1 MIHLY
6 YTYLPVILFLG
17 WMTKKWKP
25 PFKNLQITACTVEH
39 PDFLFC
45 IGTQVS
51 PESPWKQF
59 QSTSKWCGHQATMS
73 SPSRAQLWC
82 QIQLVPHLMA
92 RHVSLLS
99 TKKHGSERSLGILL
113 NIIRILMRWQ
123 CIVSKPSGG
132 SAAAFHSPLIKRLLM
147 GSEEGSPSLTASN

>member
-6 YTYLPVILFLG
+6 YTQLPVILFLG

-25 PFKNLQITACTVEH
+25 PFKNLQITAWTVEH
-39 PDFLFC
+39 PDFVFS

-51 PESPWKQF
+51 HEIPWKQL
-59 QSTSKWCGHQATMS
+59 QSTCKWCGHQAMMS

-82 QIQLVPHLMA
+82 Q
-92 RHVSLLS
+92 VSLLS

-132 SAAAFHSPLIKRLLM
+132 SAAAFHFPLIKRLLM